1 MLDLSVV
8 SFLLVTHNL
17 MAARCGDMLWVL
29 HVDSMVVTA
38 TGGDAEPVVTYAH
51 YACVADCADAMAD
64 AWEDT
69 AGCAQPICLHKVI
82 VYRYVGIARD
92 RAHMNV
98 DCVQSMHMSVDI
110 ISVHHSVTTH
120 SW

>member
-1 MLDLSVV
+1 M
-8 SFLLVTHNL
+8 
-17 MAARCGDMLWVL
+17 
-29 HVDSMVVTA
+29 
-38 TGGDAEPVVTYAH
+38 
-51 YACVADCADAMAD
+51 
-64 AWEDT
+64 
-69 AGCAQPICLHKVI
+69 I

-110 ISVHHSVTTH
+110 VSVHHSVTTH

>member
-1 MLDLSVV
+1 MLEHGGRTVTSIPVHVAATSPSVV
-8 SFLLVTHNL
+8 V
-17 MAARCGDMLWVL
+17 A
-29 HVDSMVVTA
+29 
-38 TGGDAEPVVTYAH
+38 YAH

-82 VYRYVGIARD
+82 EYRYVGIARD
-92 RAHMNV
+92 RAHMTG

-110 ISVHHSVTTH
+110 VSVHHSVTTH

>member
-1 MLDLSVV
+1 M
-8 SFLLVTHNL
+8 
-17 MAARCGDMLWVL
+17 
-29 HVDSMVVTA
+29 
-38 TGGDAEPVVTYAH
+38 TYAH

-69 AGCAQPICLHKVI
+69 AGWAQPICLHKVI
-82 VYRYVGIARD
+82 EYRYVGIARD

-98 DCVQSMHMSVDI
+98 DCVQSMHVSADI
-110 ISVHHSVTTH
+110 VSVHHSVTTH

>member
-1 MLDLSVV
+1 MPGLPSQ
-8 SFLLVTHNL
+8 VTGIWGDWHQV
-17 MAARCGDMLWVL
+17 CGPNGFP
-29 HVDSMVVTA
+29 SIYII
-38 TGGDAEPVVTYAH
+38 VVTYAH

-82 VYRYVGIARD
+82 EFRCVGIARD

-110 ISVHHSVTTH
+110 VSVHHSVTTR